1 VANPF
6 FAASVLHHAEVY
18 AWQNGHPVTRRALV
32 PVIVQPSTDNN
43 GCIGSAAPVLVA
55 VAGLLPGTF
64 GGALTRGFQR

>member
-1 VANPF
+1 M
-6 FAASVLHHAEVY
+6 
-18 AWQNGHPVTRRALV
+18 